1 MFRDRHVAIRPLR
14 ARRAGSFDQGADGWQ
29 LLPAINHILATCQH
43 IGIPWRPEMEA
54 SARSM
59 WPHTGYEGL
68 SANHLVSRKNDLT
81 RKGQAAL
88 DLIDQ
93 IADTISATENCLE
106 GRLLQTLDQLKAAED
121 RNGVLT
127 VRATEAESRAS
138 EAVKWLRRL
147 YDE

>member
-1 MFRDRHVAIRPLR
+1 
-14 ARRAGSFDQGADGWQ
+14 
-29 LLPAINHILATCQH
+29 
-43 IGIPWRPEMEA
+43 MEA
-54 SARSM
+54 SSRSM

-68 SANHLVSRKNDLT
+68 SANHLVSRENDLT
-81 RKGQAAL
+81 RQGQAAL

-106 GRLLQTLDQLKAAED
+106 GRLLQALDQLKAAED

-127 VRATEAESRAS
+127 IRATEAESRAS

-147 YDE
+147 HNDVEAKLASQIQGSGSWATNPVPLNKLRDRLDRASADQRTETSK